1 MAKTTN
7 KSVSYVS
14 KRSFFGAL
22 TFVGN
27 IITLIGCLGILLGLV
42 GLINL
47 NDFAIGISSGIRVIG
62 TVAIT
67 GCLVSAIGYGFLEYT
82 DLS

>member
-1 MAKTTN
+1 MSKTTN

-14 KRSFFGAL
+14 KRSLLGAL
-22 TFVGN
+22 TFAGN
-27 IITLIGCLGILLGLV
+27 TITLIGCLGILLGLV

-47 NDFAIGISSGIRVIG
+47 NDFAIGITSGIRVIG

-67 GCLVSAIGYGFLEYT
+67 GCLVSAIGYGFLEYS
-82 DLS
+82 DFS